1 MLHKLGYLMLLLGL
15 AIPASAAR
23 KPGSISGYV
32 RNSAGVPQ
40 MGAAV
45 EILSSATKAIRVFTD
60 EKGFYSVSEL
70 LPGIYDV
77 RVSAPAFL
85 PVVRERLGLRSG
97 ASVLVNVTLSTIF
110 EAFQLS
116 PKRGPSDDDDWK
128 WTLRSAANRPVLRAL
143 PTGPQVV
150 LTQQE
155 GDPGQVKGTVS
166 FVAGSAGDG
175 YGGSSDMSTGFSIER
190 SLFASGTLAFNGDLG
205 YGGGAPTTVVRASY
219 THVLAN
225 GTRPEIALTVR
236 RFSAPGDNFHSLQA
250 LALSASDSIA
260 LGDAIELNVGS
271 ELQTIQ
277 FMGRVNAF
285 RPFGSADVH
294 LSPNTLLEYRYAT
307 SVPNDRLSKG
317 FDSAPADLSESNPR
331 MSIAGSTP
339 ALERA
344 HHHEISLSR
353 RMGNTRLQLAGYSD
367 RVANTALVG
376 VGDDP
381 SLEGGQILPDIY
393 SGTFTYQGKELE
405 TKGMRAVLQRKLN
418 SDLTATLDYSYG
430 GVLDLQEVQPSLQN
444 VRQSLHTVSR
454 HAVAAKMSG
463 TVPRTKTRWISS
475 YRWTSGQ
482 ALTPVDLFNA
492 SAGQADPYLNL
503 FIRQPIPSLGFLPG
517 HMDALIEIRNLLAQ
531 GYVPVV
537 GQDGHTLYLVQSA
550 RAVRGGVSFT
560 F

>member
-1 MLHKLGYLMLLLGL
+1 
-15 AIPASAAR
+15 
-23 KPGSISGYV
+23 
-32 RNSAGVPQ
+32 
-40 MGAAV
+40 
-45 EILSSATKAIRVFTD
+45 
-60 EKGFYSVSEL
+60 
-70 LPGIYDV
+70 
-77 RVSAPAFL
+77 
-85 PVVRERLGLRSG
+85 
-97 ASVLVNVTLSTIF
+97 
-110 EAFQLS
+110 
-116 PKRGPSDDDDWK
+116 
-128 WTLRSAANRPVLRAL
+128 
-143 PTGPQVV
+143 

-236 RFSAPGDNFHSLQA
+236 RFAAPGDNFHSLQA